1 MYEFTRVWNLSMPTS
16 SATWPSAHSHTSHT
30 SHLRQTYIVVLALL
44 VALLATACGRE
55 REPAQTD
62 TPAGTPATPAQPTE
76 PDPPPTAGVRADGTF
91 RIVATTTQA
100 SDLSKILSEG
110 VAGIEIT
117 PLMGAGI
124 DPHLYQPTESDIRAM
139 NEADMVIY
147 SGLHLEGQFDTVF
160 EALREQGTLIYTLS
174 QPVKKA
180 GYVIGGFV
188 TAQYQSGTDDPHF
201 WFDPRNWELTNADLA
216 QTLAQLD
223 PDNAAAYTA
232 HAGAYNEQL
241 RLLYAWADEGMRSVP
256 ESQRYLVTS
265 HDAFQYFGAAFGWRM
280 AGIQGISTED
290 ETGVGDI
297 QRTAQFVVEQE
308 IPVLFVESSIS
319 PDTIEAVQAAIDAKG
334 GTVRVGVRELYSD
347 AMGMPGAFGGTY
359 IGMIAENVYTILQSY
374 QCAGAQARIPAWPD
388 SIDIAPPEELLTVD
402 CET

>member
-1 MYEFTRVWNLSMPTS
+1 MPTAT
-16 SATWPSAHSHTSHT
+16 ATWPSAHSHTSHT

-62 TPAGTPATPAQPTE
+62 SPAGTPATAPQPTE

-124 DPHLYQPTESDIRAM
+124 DPHLYQPTEADIRAM

-388 SIDIAPPEELLTVD
+388 SIDIAPPEELLKVD

>member
-1 MYEFTRVWNLSMPTS
+1 MPHEPTS
-16 SATWPSAHSHTSHT
+16 SQSAQPHKSHV
-30 SHLRQTYIVVLALL
+30 RQTRIVLL
-44 VALLATACGRE
+44 ILFAALLATACGRG
-55 REPAQTD
+55 RESAQAATLED
-62 TPAGTPATPAQPTE
+62 TPAAAEQQAEPAAPAPT
-76 PDPPPTAGVRADGTF
+76 GVRADGTF

-160 EALREQGTLIYTLS
+160 EALREQGTLIYSLS
-174 QPVKKA
+174 KPVKKA

-188 TAQYQSGTDDPHF
+188 TAQSQSGADDPHF

-256 ESQRYLVTS
+256 DGQRYLVTS

-297 QRTAQFVVEQE
+297 QRTAQFVVEQQ

-374 QCAGAQARIPAWPD
+374 QCAGAQARITPWPD

-402 CET
+402 CGT